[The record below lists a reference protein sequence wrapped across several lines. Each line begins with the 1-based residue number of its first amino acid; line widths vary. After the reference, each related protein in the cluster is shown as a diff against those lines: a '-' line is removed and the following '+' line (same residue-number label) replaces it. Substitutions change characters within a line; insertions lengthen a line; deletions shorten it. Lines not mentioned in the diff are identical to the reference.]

1 MDRRGFVRLM
11 GSAAV
16 LPLAPTWLD
25 NHLVQAQGATALSNL
40 GFPELTVTLTD
51 TAYQVSPATTTAG
64 WTLLTF
70 DNQQQTDNSA
80 DVMLLPPGE
89 SVESMLEAVASPN
102 AAPPA
107 WIYETIFAGA
117 PWVPAGTSAQAVVL
131 LSAGEWA
138 VFSPAP
144 LTPAGLTVTEED
156 ATPTAPPTLTAD
168 LKVSMQEFAF
178 LGLDNPVP
186 SGQQLWKVT
195 NIGHQ
200 PHLMTLGPL
209 PAGTTQAQFMDSLT
223 AMMTGTPTP
232 DAIDLG
238 SMATI
243 AGCSSLS
250 TDQSLYL
257 ALDLPVGTYGA
268 ICFFPDEQTGA
279 PHVLMGMAR
288 VFTVA

>member
-1 MDRRGFVRLM
+1 MNRRLILRGV
-11 GSAAV
+11 GGAAAIA
-16 LPLAPTWLD
+16 LGPTRFGGLLAR
-25 NHLVQAQGATALSNL
+25 AREATDLAILEL
-40 GFPELTVTLTD
+40 PELTITVTETG
-51 TAYQVSPATTTAG
+51 YQVSPETMPAG

-70 DNQQQTDNSA
+70 VNQGAGDNSA

-89 SVESMLEAVASPN
+89 SIESLLQAVASET

-107 WIYETIFAGA
+107 WIYETTFAGA

-131 LSAGEWA
+131 LTAGEWA

-144 LTPAGLTVTEED
+144 LTPAGLTVTEGD
-156 ATPTAPPTLTAD
+156 ATPTASPSLTAD
-168 LKVSMQEFAF
+168 LEITVQEFAF

-186 SGQQLWKVT
+186 SGQQLWKVM

-200 PHLMTLGPL
+200 PHLMTLCPL
-209 PAGTTQAQFMDSLT
+209 PAGTTQTQFMDSLT
-223 AMMTGTPTP
+223 AMMTGTPTA

-250 TDQSLYL
+250 TGQSLYL

-268 ICFFPDEQTGA
+268 VCFFPDEQTGA
-279 PHVLMGMAR
+279 PHVMLGMAR
-288 VFTVA
+288 VFTVT

>member
-1 MDRRGFVRLM
+1 MDRRGFLQLM

-25 NHLVQAQGATALSNL
+25 NHLVQAQGATALTDL
-40 GFPELTVTLTD
+40 DLPELTVTLTD
-51 TAYQVSPATTTAG
+51 TEYQVSPATTTAG

-80 DVMLLPPGE
+80 DIMLLPPGE
-89 SVESMLEAVASPN
+89 SIESLLEAVASPS

-107 WIYETIFAGA
+107 WIYETSFAGA
-117 PWVPAGTSAQAVVL
+117 PWVPAGTSAQAIVL
-131 LSAGEWA
+131 LTAGEWA

-144 LTPAGLTVTEED
+144 LTPAGLTVTGGD
-156 ATPTAPPTLTAD
+156 ATPAAPPTLTAD
-168 LKVSMQEFAF
+168 LEVTMQEFAF

-195 NIGHQ
+195 NVGHQ

-209 PAGTTQAQFMDSLT
+209 PAGTTQAQLMDSLT
-223 AMMTGTPTP
+223 AMMTGTPTA

-279 PHVLMGMAR
+279 PHVMLGMAR